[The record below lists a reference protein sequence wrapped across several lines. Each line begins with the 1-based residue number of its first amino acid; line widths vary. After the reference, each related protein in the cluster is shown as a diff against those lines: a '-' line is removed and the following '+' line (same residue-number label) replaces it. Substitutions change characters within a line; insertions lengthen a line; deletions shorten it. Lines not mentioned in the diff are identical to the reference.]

1 MPRRPHQILVVD
13 DDDSGRYASGRVLRR
28 AGFEVIEASSGAEAL
43 RRVAADRPDLVV
55 LDVRLP
61 DISGLEVSN
70 RIKSSPDTANTLV
83 LQMSA
88 SSIDDQARVAALDS
102 GADGYIVS
110 PVEPSVLVATVRA
123 LLRLQSAEQ
132 AVTEAARDWQATFDA
147 IRDGVALLDPE
158 GAVRRS
164 NAALDRK
171 SV

>member
-1 MPRRPHQILVVD
+1 
-13 DDDSGRYASGRVLRR
+13 
-28 AGFEVIEASSGAEAL
+28 
-43 RRVAADRPDLVV
+43 
-55 LDVRLP
+55 
-61 DISGLEVSN
+61 
-70 RIKSSPDTANTLV
+70 KSSPDTANTLV

-164 NAALDRK
+164 NAALPRLLGIEPEAVVGRSLDELIPPSKETPATAEVLGSLRRSTQERTLDDRTFGITIDPM
-171 SV
+171 SDA